1 VIFRRARFCI
11 TTLFLLTTIL
21 FHGYPCF
28 AFKKEPHGFR
38 DIKWGTEIN
47 TLKNFRFQYSKGQND
62 ATKVYVMDNDIKSF
76 GGAELDRIEY
86 EFYNGRF
93 VSVSLKVKDLFN
105 FIILKRFCFKE
116 FGMGTEL
123 IKGLEQYFWVGD
135 KSIIL
140 LISKQEIN

>member
-1 VIFRRARFCI
+1 MIFRRARFYI
-11 TTLFLLTTIL
+11 TTLFLMTIM
-21 FHGYPCF
+21 FFCCYPCI
-28 AFKKEPHGFR
+28 AFKNEPEGFR
-38 DIKWGTEIN
+38 HIKWGTNIN
-47 TLKNFRFQYSKGQND
+47 SLKNFIFQYSKDKND
-62 ATKVYVMDNDIKSF
+62 AIKVYVMDKDIMSF

-93 VSVSLKVKDLFN
+93 VSVSLKVKDLCN
-105 FIILKRFCFKE
+105 FIILKRFCFRK

-123 IKGLEQYFWVGD
+123 IKGLEQYFWVGN